1 MREMMTALPAVK
13 MAPDNGDGGGGGS
26 SLERKVASLRFV
38 VALSMATTV
47 TDVTKMVCSYS
58 LQYRNKGRYPLQ
70 QTLLVALVEAL
81 KCLLVTAM
89 HVATS
94 GSLRMR
100 PSPKFLL
107 PSLIYTLTNNIFFFA
122 LHYVTPAVW
131 IVLVQCKI
139 IITLCVY
146 KHLFNRTVTRA
157 QWVAG
162 ALIILAVLTSQ
173 AGSFVEK
180 GASSAGLFA
189 LLLALMCGS
198 LSTIAA
204 VYTEYFFKNDG
215 RSLWEQQSQIYFGSA
230 LISAAAALL
239 VKEPL
244 VQRDQL
250 VGHVVT
256 FLVATVVSS
265 GVHGL
270 CVALVVARLD
280 NIVKYHLSATSSLL
294 NSVASAVLF
303 PDAFSVTPAFAAS
316 LATLMAAIFLYER
329 RSFAPP
335 QWLAAAFRH
344 CWSWCNCGWAL
355 GRRPKAGDDDVA
367 EKLLPDGASHA

>member
-1 MREMMTALPAVK
+1 
-13 MAPDNGDGGGGGS
+13 MASDNGGGGGRTS
-26 SLERKVASLRFV
+26 SLEREVTSLRFV
-38 VALSMATTV
+38 VALSVATAV
-47 TDVTKMVCSYS
+47 TEVCKMVGSYS
-58 LQYRNKGRYPLQ
+58 LQHWNKGRYPVQ

-146 KHLFNRTVTRA
+146 RYLFKRTVTLA
-157 QWVAG
+157 QWVGG
-162 ALIILAVLTSQ
+162 ALIIVAVLTSQ
-173 AGSFVEK
+173 GEK
-180 GASSAGLFA
+180 LANGNASSAGPTA

-198 LSTIAA
+198 LSTVAA

-316 LATLMAAIFLYER
+316 LATLLVAIFLYER

-335 QWLAAAFRH
+335 QWLAVAFRH
-344 CWSWCNCGWAL
+344 CWSWCNCSWTL
-355 GRRPKAGDDDVA
+355 GRRPEAGDDNVA
-367 EKLLPDGASHA
+367 EKLLPDCASHA